1 MEKTNKQSVKKYDL
15 CIVGNGPA
23 GMSASIYAA
32 RYKIDQI
39 LIGNS
44 PGGLMTSSHK
54 ICNFPSRP
62 DISGMD
68 LTQKMMDQVSKLD
81 ILQKFVTVNDIAR
94 ENDIFNIN
102 LSDGTTIKARK
113 ILLATGTKHRHLDLD
128 REKEL
133 TGKGVSYC
141 ATCDAMFYKD
151 KIVAVIGGSDSA
163 NTASLYLSQ
172 IAKKVYQIYRGDK
185 LRGETSWIEQV
196 KSNKKITV
204 IYNTNVRKLIGKDKL
219 KKIVLDKEHDGK
231 KELAIDGLF
240 VEIGSVP
247 DKNITEKLSIKT
259 NESGYIAT
267 MKDQKTSEK
276 NIWAAG
282 DITTNSNNFR
292 QIITACAEGAIAAE
306 DIYKTIQVE
315 K

>member
-1 MEKTNKQSVKKYDL
+1 MNKNIFDL
-15 CIVGNGPA
+15 CIIGNGPA
-23 GMSASIYAA
+23 GMTASIYAA
-32 RYKIDQI
+32 RYK
-39 LIGNS
+39 LNHVLVGNS
-44 PGGLMTSSHK
+44 PGGLMASSHK

-62 DISGMD
+62 DISGLD
-68 LTQKMMDQVSKLD
+68 LTQKMMDQVSKLHVA
-81 ILQKFVTVNDIAR
+81 QKFVSVNNITK
-94 ENDIFNIN
+94 ENNIFNIT
-102 LSDGTTIKARK
+102 LSNDEILKTKK

-133 TGKGVSYC
+133 TGKGISYC

-172 IAKKVYQIYRGDK
+172 VAKKVYQIYRGDK

-204 IYNTNVRKLIGKDKL
+204 LYGTNITKLVGKDKL
-219 KKIVLDKEHDGK
+219 EQIVLDKKYDGAR
-231 KELAIDGLF
+231 ELTIDGLF

-247 DKNITEKLSIKT
+247 DRNITDSLSIKT
-259 NESGYIAT
+259 DESGYIIT
-267 MKDQKTSEK
+267 SRDQKTSEK
-276 NIWAAG
+276 DIWAAG

-292 QIITACAEGAIAAE
+292 QIVTACAEGAIAAE
-306 DIYKTIQVE
+306 DIYKTVQVE